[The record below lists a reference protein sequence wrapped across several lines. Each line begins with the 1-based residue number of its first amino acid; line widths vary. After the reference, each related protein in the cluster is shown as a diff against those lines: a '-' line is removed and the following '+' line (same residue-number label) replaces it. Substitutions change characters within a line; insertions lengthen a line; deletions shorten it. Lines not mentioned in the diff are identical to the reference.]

1 MKIYLSYSYKDSDSI
16 PFDAVDDLVE
26 AHGCELM
33 YSLRM
38 EPYDTSKMQKADAV
52 VFALPNLTWKV
63 HMDCLTSGVLSEL
76 MWCINSKKPLYMLY
90 ESTVGLAIYKAVITE
105 DLEICGV
112 SGSGNTIFAIGELKS
127 YTGLSNYQIGENL
140 DMDIEEGQDTSC
152 YTELKSYTY

>member
-16 PFDAVDDLVE
+16 PFDTVEDLVE
-26 AHGCELM
+26 AHDCELT

-76 MWCINSKKPLYMLY
+76 MWCINARKPLYMLY
-90 ESTVGLAIYKAVITE
+90 ESSVGLAIYKAMITE

-112 SGSGNTIFAIGELKS
+112 SGTGNTIFAIGNPKS
-127 YTGLSNYQIGENL
+127 YAALSDYQIGENL
-140 DMDIEEGQDTSC
+140 DMDIEELDTSRF
-152 YTELKSYTY
+152 TELKSYTY